1 VSGTIQLDGEQWEV
15 DGFGVRD
22 KSWGPRTWQ
31 APSGTAAKSAG
42 AGAVEQGCFL
52 NWFSMNFGADLALG
66 GACGKTAD
74 GTFVGK
80 GWIQRGDRTI
90 GLDKVTMSTAYDPGN
105 PLLHD
110 TVRLDAVDA
119 EGAAIVV
126 DGTVTSICPTKI
138 PRRDGI
144 TFVTVNRPDKLNAL
158 NDRTVEELDAAFAA
172 VAADPAVRG
181 VILTGA
187 GEKAFVAGADIAELA
202 TQSPVDGK
210 ERSIR
215 GQRVLD
221 RIERLGK
228 PVIAAVNGFAL
239 GGGCELA
246 MACHVRVASESA
258 KLGTPEVKLGIMCGY
273 AGTQRLPRLVGKGR
287 ALEMLLTGE
296 MVDAAEALRIGLVNR
311 VVPREKL
318 LAEAEGL
325 MRKMLANGPVS
336 LRFTLEAVNDGLETG
351 FDEAER
357 QEATLFG
364 LICTTEDMKEGT
376 KAFLDKRPARFQ
388 GK

>member
-1 VSGTIQLDGEQWEV
+1 VSDQNL
-15 DGFGVRD
+15 R
-22 KSWGPRTWQ
+22 
-31 APSGTAAKSAG
+31 
-42 AGAVEQGCFL
+42 VE
-52 NWFSMNFGADLALG
+52 
-66 GACGKTAD
+66 
-74 GTFVGK
+74 
-80 GWIQRGDRTI
+80 
-90 GLDKVTMSTAYDPGN
+90 
-105 PLLHD
+105 
-110 TVRLDAVDA
+110 
-119 EGAAIVV
+119 
-126 DGTVTSICPTKI
+126 
-138 PRRDGI
+138 RRDGI
-144 TFVTVNRPDKLNAL
+144 ALITINRPDKLNAL
-158 NDRTVEELDAAFAA
+158 DDRTMQELDAAFAA
-172 VAADPAVRG
+172 IAADPQTRG

-187 GEKAFVAGADIAELA
+187 GEKAFVAGADIGELA
-202 TQSPVDGK
+202 TQSPVDGR
-210 ERSIR
+210 ERSRR

-228 PVIAAVNGFAL
+228 PVVAAVNGFAL

-258 KLGTPEVKLGIMCGY
+258 KLGTPEVKLGLMCGY

-325 MRKMLANGPVS
+325 LRKMLANSPLS
-336 LRFTLEAVNDGLETG
+336 LRFTLEAVHDGLEMG
-351 FDEAER
+351 LDEAQQ

-376 KAFLDKRPARFQ
+376 QAFLEKRPARFQ